1 MKNNIVLRTVLFI
14 LLLFTAIA
22 PLAAFAP
29 LMILLLIVGVG
40 WLVSDLFQVLVL
52 GKNLDKSEQE
62 SN

>member
-1 MKNNIVLRTVLFI
+1 MKNNIVLRTVLLI

-22 PLAAFAP
+22 PFATFAP
-29 LMILLLIVGVG
+29 LMILLLIVGIG
-40 WLVSDLFQVLVL
+40 WLASDLFQVLVL